1 MPNMDKTALA
11 TKNQQELIS
20 SLLNDFPDIKD
31 LLEYEY
37 YIKNLTIKNGSVFNS
52 EVIDRNM
59 DRLTNRENY
68 MGYLANRHLNKND
81 YNITYFCYF
90 FTKIY

>member
-1 MPNMDKTALA
+1 MDKTALA
-11 TKNQQELIS
+11 TKNQQELFS
-20 SLLNDFPDIKD
+20 SLLNDFSDIKD
-31 LLEYEY
+31 LFEYED
-37 YIKNLTIKNGSVFNS
+37 YIKNLTVKNGSVFNS

-68 MGYLANRHLNKND
+68 MGYLANRYLNKND